1 MTRVSTEVLD
11 AGELGAVRAF
21 AFACPF
27 PTGVETPHE
36 LVAPHETALYRFYDR
51 DGDLLYVGISWN
63 PFKRWSTHAA
73 RAPWHGQA
81 ARVLVDVY
89 RSEREALRI
98 EREWIR
104 NAWPTWNVRSAVT

>member
-1 MTRVSTEVLD
+1 MLTTEVLD

-21 AFACPF
+21 AFARPF

-36 LVAPHETALYRFYDR
+36 LVAPHETALYRFYDP

-63 PFKRWSTHAA
+63 PFKRWSTHRA
-73 RAPWHGQA
+73 RAPWYDQA

-89 RSEREALRI
+89 TGERQALRI
-98 EREWIR
+98 ERDWIR
-104 NAWPTWNVRSAVT
+104 NAWPTWNVRSVVT